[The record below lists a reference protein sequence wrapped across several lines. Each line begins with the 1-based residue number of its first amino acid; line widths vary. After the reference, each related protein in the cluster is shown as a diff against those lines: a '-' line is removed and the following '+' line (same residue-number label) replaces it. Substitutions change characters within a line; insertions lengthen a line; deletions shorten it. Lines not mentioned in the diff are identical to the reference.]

1 MQSPADF
8 PLKPWQ
14 RLIAAIVAGIVL
26 RFAVGMQPLWWL
38 AWVAPTPLLVL
49 AYRSPARHAAWS
61 TLLATLIA
69 ASAYAQFFFNV
80 IPIPALALLPMLGM
94 AVSWS
99 LIVLGAR
106 HIVLHYRAWWTALAF
121 PALWAGADTLMAAAL
136 PDGNW
141 GSYGYSQSDNLP
153 IMQLAALLG
162 VSGLVFVVTLLASAL
177 ALMLAFGR
185 SMPHL
190 RRLSALNAVV
200 LIGATAFGLARLQA
214 PVEGP
219 QTSFGLV
226 AIDDYIGG
234 KTPAAASAAIWQQYD
249 RHIETLAAQGAQVIV
264 LPEKIAVVAPAESA
278 RLQQHFAGLAARLK
292 VWITVGIGVD
302 TQGHRVNLAWLFSP
316 QGRLDANYQK
326 HHLAPPERE
335 FEPSSEYAV
344 RSIGPST
351 FGLAICKDMHFAA
364 MGRAYG
370 QRGASAMLVP
380 AWDFQVDG
388 PLAAKMTATRGIE
401 NGFSVVR
408 ASREGWLSVSDPYG
422 RIVAREN
429 SAFMPGKTLLYRA
442 KLPAAAPTP
451 YTSIGDAFGWLC
463 GAGALVLLLLSLR
476 RKA

>member
-14 RLIAAIVAGIVL
+14 RVAAAIAAGIIL
-26 RFAVGMQPLWWL
+26 RFAVGMQPLWWM

-49 AYRSPARHAAWS
+49 AYRSPARHAAWT

-94 AVSWS
+94 AVTWS

-106 HIVLHYRAWWTALAF
+106 RIVLHFRAWWTALAF

-141 GSYGYSQSDNLP
+141 GSYGYSQADNLP
-153 IMQLAALLG
+153 IMQLASLLG
-162 VSGLVFVVTLLASAL
+162 VAGLVFVVTLLASAL

-190 RRLSALNAVV
+190 RRLSALNAVL
-200 LIGATAFGLARLQA
+200 LIGATVYGMARLQTT
-214 PVEGP
+214 VEGP
-219 QTSFGLV
+219 EAAFGLV
-226 AIDDYIGG
+226 AIDDYIGS
-234 KTPAAASAAIWQQYD
+234 KTPASISAAIWQQYD
-249 RHIETLAAQGAQVIV
+249 HHIETLAAQGGQVIV
-264 LPEKIAVVAPAESA
+264 LPEKIAVVSPAESA
-278 RLQQHFAGLAARLK
+278 RLQQHFAELAARLK

-302 TQGHRVNLAWLFSP
+302 KEGHRTNLAWLFSP
-316 QGRLDANYQK
+316 EGKLDANYQK

-335 FEPSSEYAV
+335 FEPSTEYAV
-344 RSIGPST
+344 RSIGKSS

-408 ASREGWLSVSDPYG
+408 ASREGWLSISDPYG
-422 RIVAREN
+422 RIVARTD
-429 SAFMPGKTLLYRA
+429 SAFMPGKALLYKA
-442 KLPAAAPTP
+442 KLPAAAATL
-451 YTSIGDAFGWLC
+451 YTRTGDIFGWLC
-463 GAGALVLLLLSLR
+463 GVAALTLLMLSLR
-476 RKA
+476 RQR

>member
-8 PLKPWQ
+8 SLKPWQ

-49 AYRSPARHAAWS
+49 AYRSPARHATWT
-61 TLLATLIA
+61 TLLAMLIA

-94 AVSWS
+94 AVTWS

-106 HIVLHYRAWWTALAF
+106 RIVLRFRAWWTALAF

-141 GSYGYSQSDNLP
+141 GSYGYSQADNLP
-153 IMQLAALLG
+153 IMQLASLFG
-162 VSGLVFVVTLLASAL
+162 VAGLVFVVTLLASAL
-177 ALMLAFGR
+177 ALVLAFGR

-190 RRLSALNAVV
+190 RRLSALNAM
-200 LIGATAFGLARLQA
+200 LLTGAMAYGLMRLQA
-214 PVEGP
+214 PLEGP
-219 QTSFGLV
+219 EAAFGLV
-226 AIDDYIGG
+226 AIDDYIGS
-234 KTPAAASAAIWQQYD
+234 KTPATTSATIWQQYD
-249 RHIETLAAQGAQVIV
+249 RHIETLATQGATVIV
-264 LPEKIAVVAPAESA
+264 LPEKIAVVPAAESA
-278 RLQQHFAGLAARLK
+278 RLQQHFAELAARLK

-302 TQGHRVNLAWLFSP
+302 NQGHRTNLAWLFSP
-316 QGRLDANYQK
+316 EGKLDANYQK

-335 FEPSSEYAV
+335 FEPSTEYAV
-344 RSIGPST
+344 RSIGKSG

-370 QRGASAMLVP
+370 QRGVSAMLVP

-422 RIVAREN
+422 RIVVRTG
-429 SAFMPGKTLLYRA
+429 SAFMPGKALLYKA
-442 KLPAAAPTP
+442 KLPAAAPTV
-451 YTSIGDAFGWLC
+451 YTRTGDIFGWLC
-463 GAGALVLLLLSLR
+463 GIAALSLLILSLR
-476 RKA
+476 RQR